1 MDYKTFRAKTR
12 GNDALIN
19 DISKWIEK
27 RSLSQKEIAS
37 NLLHTVVGII
47 IQYKIFQDW
56 FQTKM
61 HPEYKYNF
69 KLVFGFFVEIQSKFK
84 QDIKQQRS

>member
-1 MDYKTFRAKTR
+1 M
-12 GNDALIN
+12 
-19 DISKWIEK
+19 
-27 RSLSQKEIAS
+27 SLQVQVRLLPSANMLPRSQKEIDEVFGITMAGF
-37 NLLHTVVGII
+37 NLIAIHSSRYH